1 MDEGVNVTVITLGGF
16 THVQQYGYIFFCLI
30 LLMYLLMV
38 FCNCSIIGLILSQP
52 NLQQPMYVLIAALL
66 INSVLCSTAV
76 HPKLLMDLVS
86 ENQTASPS
94 FCHLQFFLY
103 YWLAGAE
110 FLLLACMAFDRYVSI
125 CQPLHYHRI
134 MRNRTLGSLLLTSWL
149 VPACQAAAMAALSS
163 RLQLCR
169 WTLDGIFCNNSL
181 YKLHCATPRAVSVYG
196 VVALMVSG
204 IIPMF
209 FILFT
214 YVKII
219 QVSYQSC
226 KEVRTKSAQTCLP
239 HLLVLIN
246 FSLLSAYDIII
257 VRLNARIP
265 KAVHLFMTLQFVV
278 YQPLFNAIIY
288 GLKMR
293 EISSS
298 LRKLFC

>member
-1 MDEGVNVTVITLGGF
+1 MDEGVNVSMITLGGF
-16 THVQQYGYIFFCLI
+16 IYVQQHSYLYFCLV
-30 LLMYLLMV
+30 LLIYLLML
-38 FCNCSIIGLILSQP
+38 FSNCIIVGLILSQP

-76 HPKLLMDLVS
+76 HPKLLLDLLS
-86 ENQTASPS
+86 DTPTASPS

-103 YWLAGAE
+103 YSLAGSE

-125 CQPLHYHRI
+125 CRPLHYHLI
-134 MRNRTLGSLLLTSWL
+134 MRRSTVGGFLLTSWL

-163 RLQLCR
+163 SMEFCR

-196 VVALMVSG
+196 VVALVVSG
-204 IIPMF
+204 IVPMF

-214 YVKII
+214 YAKII
-219 QVSYQSC
+219 HISYRSC
-226 KEVRTKSAQTCLP
+226 REVRTKSAQTCLP

-257 VRLNARIP
+257 PRLNARVP
-265 KAVHLFMTLQFVV
+265 EPAHLFMTLQFVV
-278 YQPLFNAIIY
+278 YQPLFNAVVY

-298 LRKLFC
+298 LRRLFC